1 MLAKSLLLATLLAT
15 LLGLA
20 ACSGDLK
27 SAGHGNSL
35 SEGHAVTKKGTGG
48 R

>member
-1 MLAKSLLLATLLAT
+1 MLARPLLLATLLAA

-20 ACSGDLK
+20 ACGGATK
-27 SAGHGNSL
+27 SANHGNSL

>member
-1 MLAKSLLLATLLAT
+1 MLKRQIVATALLVTLLA
-15 LLGLA
+15 LG
-20 ACSGDLK
+20 ACSATVD
-27 SAGHGNSL
+27 SASDGNSL